1 MAPKS
6 AKKLLADTLEDLSE
20 QNLVKFR
27 HQLLDRREEPR
38 VRRSRVEGK
47 NFLDLTDVLVSTFT
61 ERAAV
66 SVAAEILREIDCNQE
81 AERLVEEFAKLS
93 SNSGSSDAAKASS
106 GATAGNG
113 KAEGGCSE
121 KHFVDKHKLQ
131 LISRVSC
138 IEPILDELLE
148 KDVIQQEAYAKI
160 RALLTS
166 QEKMREL
173 FSTSLRASETC
184 RDIFYE
190 ILKKNEPYLVE
201 DLQGK

>member
-93 SNSGSSDAAKASS
+93 SNSGSSD
-106 GATAGNG
+106 
-113 KAEGGCSE
+113 E